1 MPNRPTYWEIMSEIN
16 EAIRK
21 DFDAHPYSGPEMAIP
36 VRTNK
41 LMEDAVKRA
50 FAKAEKEGKE

>member
-1 MPNRPTYWEIMSEIN
+1 MANRPSYWEIMREIN

-21 DFDAHPYSGPEMAIP
+21 DFDAHPYSGDMMPIP
-36 VRTNK
+36 ARTHK

-50 FAKAEKEGKE
+50 FAKAEKERK